1 MSKATKRMSLKAF
14 FEALEGRLDTLSPAD
29 LRSVIGNMAKAVPP
43 DSRHAFL
50 EKLEPGGKPEQAIAE
65 ALGQDD
71 LLSDIDDLA
80 REVADRMQSAEEWEE
95 EYRYR
100 DCWDDEDS
108 AGPYEQFT
116 DTLSAL
122 FDRAA
127 GVFDSGNLEL
137 AVEAYRR
144 LLQVFGEEDD
154 YGGAIDADAIGQSE
168 VAEACARYL
177 RAVYETTP
185 LGERPAALFEEMTDI
200 ARLIAGA
207 RCNLAD
213 IVDITDRPLPDRE
226 RFLDDWIELL
236 GEEKSHDAD
245 RWLREAVRLSGGT
258 EALERLAREQGRKHP
273 LAYVDWLAALNKA
286 GHGREAAHGAREAL
300 DALPDGLP
308 VRAAVADELCAAAK
322 RLNDQALVR
331 EARWQA
337 FVAKPELRRLA
348 DLAFAMDSESERRK
362 AMGRAAAHVEKRLK
376 SKPRPSASFSHDLD
390 SDPREQPAWIS
401 KSVLAHAWL
410 LAGEWERAR
419 MLAKKERVLGWS
431 DPETVQSLVLPAI
444 LLALSGRKPAIPAN
458 VKGLWDDAL
467 QRCTGWMNE
476 IAAQE
481 LDRLYE
487 QAFAVVAPPA
497 SLAEG
502 LLAWCRDVAEKRAV
516 AIVDGK
522 HRKSYWKAALV
533 AAAVAE
539 TLMRRDKKEE
549 ATTVLQKLRARF
561 PRHRAFL
568 GELRSAESRM
578 GRLFSEQ

>member
-1 MSKATKRMSLKAF
+1 MSLKAF
-14 FEALEGRLDTLSPAD
+14 FEALEGRLDTLSADD
-29 LRSVIGNMAKAVPP
+29 LRSVLRNMAKSVPP
-43 DSRHAFL
+43 DGRHAFL
-50 EKLEPGGKPEQAIAE
+50 AQLQPGGKPEQAIAE

-95 EYRYR
+95 EYRYS
-100 DCWDDEDS
+100 DSWDDEES
-108 AGPYEQFT
+108 VGPYEQFT
-116 DTLSAL
+116 DAISSL
-122 FDRAA
+122 FDRTA
-127 GVFDSGNLEL
+127 GVFDSGNLKL

-154 YGGAIDADAIGQSE
+154 YGGGIDADAIGKSE

-185 LGERPAALFEEMTDI
+185 LVERPAMLFEEMSDI
-200 ARLIAGA
+200 PRLIAGA
-207 RCNLAD
+207 RCGIQD
-213 IVDITDRPLPDRE
+213 VVEITDRPLPDRDP
-226 RFLDDWIELL
+226 FLNAWIELL
-236 GEEKSHDAD
+236 GKEKSPDAD

-258 EALERLAREQGRKHP
+258 EGLEKLAREHGKKRP
-273 LAYVDWLAALNKA
+273 LAYGDWLNALNQE
-286 GHGREAAHGAREAL
+286 GRHREAASGAREAL
-300 DALPDGLP
+300 DDLPADLP
-308 VRAAVADELCAAAK
+308 VRAAVADELCVAAE

-331 EARWQA
+331 EAHWQA
-337 FVAKPELRRLA
+337 FAAKPELRRLA
-348 DLAFAMDSESERRK
+348 DLAGALDARGERKDVMR
-362 AMGRAAAHVEKRLK
+362 RAAEHVAKRLK
-376 SKPRPSASFSHDLD
+376 SDTRRSASFSHALYI
-390 SDPREQPAWIS
+390 DPRERSAWVS

-410 LAGEWERAR
+410 LAGEWERAWS
-419 MLAKKERVLGWS
+419 LAKKERVLGWS
-431 DPETVQSLVLPAI
+431 DPETVQSLVLPAF
-444 LLALSGRKPAIPAN
+444 LLALSGRKPTIPAN
-458 VKGLWDDAL
+458 VKGLWEDAL
-467 QRCTGWMNE
+467 HRCTGWMNE
-476 IAAQE
+476 IEVPE

-487 QAFAVVAPPA
+487 QAFAATRPPA
-497 SLAEG
+497 ALAEK
-502 LLAWCRDVAEKRAV
+502 LLTWCRDIAEKRAV

-578 GRLFSEQ
+578 GRLFSEL